1 MPTLVR
7 AAREHGL
14 RYTMCTDSAAWYLG
28 PDHRPCGLWMTLFIF
43 SKIPELLDTIFLVAQ
58 QKDVIFLHWFHH
70 VTVLLYCF
78 HAYKT
83 EAPQALYFVAMNYT
97 VHAVMYGY
105 YCLMALRMKPK
116 WLPPI
121 VITFMQLSQMVV
133 GVGVQIASMIK
144 HAYSP
149 SCPTNFEN
157 IVAGGVMYASYF
169 ALFFKF
175 LVERFFL
182 TPPPQARNEA
192 AVKKLE

>member
-1 MPTLVR
+1 M
-7 AAREHGL
+7 
-14 RYTMCTDSAAWYLG
+14 
-28 PDHRPCGLWMTLFIF
+28 
-43 SKIPELLDTIFLVAQ
+43 PELVDTAFIVLR
-58 QKDVIFLHWFHH
+58 KKPLIFLHWYHH

-121 VITFMQLSQMVV
+121 GITFLQLSQMVV
-133 GVGVQIASMIK
+133 GVRVRIASMVK

-157 IVAGGVMYASYF
+157 VAAGGIMYASYF

-175 LVERFFL
+175 LVVVVAAAEVVL
-182 TPPPQARNEA
+182 TFVAVEGVVAVFAREKVVA
-192 AVKKLE
+192 AVASHDGSGKRDKQCALAHGLERHG